1 MTLPPKSSLSWKL
14 GRTSCF
20 CSEASCLFLFCE
32 GFMTTPKSYGDDDA
46 AARTPTRLTNEEVIL
61 FLPLLS
67 LINLSWTRKCVC
79 PKDFLLRL
87 LFPQPSMCWR
97 FTQNDT
103 RGIEPR
109 GNRWFLFPLRS
120 YGDVKT
126 TVAHFK
132 FQQKIESI
140 LRAETKSAAL
150 LKCWWHEAIKNHRDL
165 IRRSEFVW
173 ESLRDWRDFC
183 YSITSIFEGLSLRIK
198 ATLDDVSP
206 SARDDIEMRVKN
218 RWDEI

>member
-14 GRTSCF
+14 GRTSCC
-20 CSEASCLFLFCE
+20 CSEASFPFLFCE

-46 AARTPTRLTNEEVIL
+46 AARTPTRLTSEEVIL
-61 FLPLLS
+61 FSPLS
-67 LINLSWTRKCVC
+67 LINLSWTGKCVC
-79 PKDFLLRL
+79 LKDFLLRL
-87 LFPQPSMCWR
+87 LFPQPPMCWR
-97 FTQNDT
+97 FTKNDT

-140 LRAETKSAAL
+140 LRAETKKCRSAEMLMA
-150 LKCWWHEAIKNHRDL
+150 
-165 IRRSEFVW
+165 RSNKK
-173 ESLRDWRDFC
+173 SSRLDKTQRICLR
-183 YSITSIFEGLSLRIK
+183 
-198 ATLDDVSP
+198 VSP
-206 SARDDIEMRVKN
+206 GLEGFLLQHYIDLWRIELA
-218 RWDEI
+218 D